1 MFSHN
6 QGGWVV
12 FYSEVLKI
20 LLVLRLLRMWR
31 FFAMVQV
38 RGGIQV
44 LYKLASSGTI
54 FALNIV
60 YTAAVMINF
69 MACLLVAV
77 AHLEG
82 LHTSWL
88 AHVGMHSRFVM
99 VACGVTVWGGGCAKT
114 GYW

>member
-1 MFSHN
+1 MLSHN

-69 MACLLVAV
+69 MANLLVAV

-82 LHTSWL
+82 LHSSWL
-88 AHVGMHSRFVM
+88 AHVGTRWVLWFGVSTP
-99 VACGVTVWGGGCAKT
+99 VACRWG
-114 GYW
+114 